1 MNTTAFSTQPPESLL
16 VDYVDLKWLMAGEGH
31 RIDLARLQFDLAY
44 VRQCL
49 ALAMRGRS
57 DVLRQLAGRLLGQI
71 PD

>member
-1 MNTTAFSTQPPESLL
+1 MNTTAFSTQPPESIL

-31 RIDLARLQFDLAY
+31 RIDLARLQSDLAY

-49 ALAMRGRS
+49 ALAMRGKS
-57 DVLRQLAGRLLGQI
+57 DVLRQLAGKLLGQM